1 MSSFLVS
8 ELSFFVKNNE
18 LLVGLED
25 ERKRSMEKSKAPQLS
40 FAVHMDNYKCLK
52 DQELM
57 IEMEMRRAFI
67 LELMV
72 PLMAS
77 EAEMF
82 KTEGNLIRGLLMFG
96 ALQHDKRAS
105 AEYLKGLTLRDL
117 ASQAAKF
124 KCEAYSG
131 LLEELIQKKS

>member
-1 MSSFLVS
+1 MNSFLIS

-25 ERKRSMEKSKAPQLS
+25 ERKRSIEKSKAPQQS
-40 FAVHMDNYKCLK
+40 FAVHMDNYKSLK

-57 IEMEMRRAFI
+57 VEMEMRRAFI

-82 KTEGNLIRGLLMFG
+82 RNEASLVRGLLMFG
-96 ALQHDKRAS
+96 VLQHDRRAS
-105 AEYLKGLTLRDL
+105 AENLKGLTLRDL

-124 KCEAYSG
+124 KSEVFSG
-131 LLEELIQKKS
+131 LLEELVQKKS